1 MFSTTLTFDGHWRR
15 FAVQA
20 LSASGWEVRVEH
32 DSTIVRR
39 AHYTDW
45 HRLERAVEAIRRE
58 MRELQA
64 RGWRV
69 MQEQGA

>member
-20 LSASGWEVRVEH
+20 LTASGWEIRVEQ

-58 MRELQA
+58 MRELQS
-64 RGWRV
+64 RGW
-69 MQEQGA
+69 QIANP